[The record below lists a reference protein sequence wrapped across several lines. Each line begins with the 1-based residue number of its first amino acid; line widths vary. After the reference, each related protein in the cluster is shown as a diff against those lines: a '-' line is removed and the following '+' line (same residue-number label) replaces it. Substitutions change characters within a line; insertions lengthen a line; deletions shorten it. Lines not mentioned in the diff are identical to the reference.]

1 MQRKYKNNPSVSSAD
16 SSLYTREPFLA
27 SALPSTSHS
36 SLENENLGGTGL
48 EESSAREEDLGGSH
62 LPRGGRSLGPPARPS
77 PAQAPDFRILYC
89 KYSTPEGPRR
99 EISFGGS

>member
-62 LPRGGRSLGPPARPS
+62 LPRGGRSLGPPPRP
-77 PAQAPDFRILYC
+77 PRHRPPIFRTPYC
-89 KYSTPEGPRR
+89 KIPRPGAR
-99 EISFGGS
+99 AGALRA